1 MALLFNKKFILS
13 LGGPALVV
21 TGLWAAPTPANAAP
35 IALPGLEVDTSAAE
49 PIRDDY
55 RRWQPP
61 IYKKGRPPIYPYYY
75 KPPGPRGW
83 EAYIGFVPYKKGDY
97 GTQALQRSQYP
108 DTMAWPPGMDVWP
121 AEPQPPRVKKR
132 RRY

>member
-1 MALLFNKKFILS
+1 MALLFNRKFMLTLGGSAVIVCS
-13 LGGPALVV
+13 LG
-21 TGLWAAPTPANAAP
+21 AAPQPASAAP
-35 IALPGLEVDTSAAE
+35 VFLPGFE
-49 PIRDDY
+49 PDASMAQPNNDY
-55 RRWQPP
+55 RRWSPP
-61 IYKKGRPPIYPYYY
+61 IYKKGRTPIYPYYY

-121 AEPQPPRVKKR
+121 DEPQPPRVKKR

>member
-1 MALLFNKKFILS
+1 MALFSKQKLTLC
-13 LGGPALVV
+13 GA
-21 TGLWAAPTPANAAP
+21 LWASALWLAAVPTPASAAP
-35 IALPGLEVDTSAAE
+35 SIIPGLETHASVAE
-49 PIRDDY
+49 PIRDY
-55 RRWQPP
+55 RRVP

-108 DTMAWPPGMDVWP
+108 DTIAWPPGMDVWP
-121 AEPQPPRVKKR
+121 DEPQPPRVKKR
-132 RRY
+132 RY